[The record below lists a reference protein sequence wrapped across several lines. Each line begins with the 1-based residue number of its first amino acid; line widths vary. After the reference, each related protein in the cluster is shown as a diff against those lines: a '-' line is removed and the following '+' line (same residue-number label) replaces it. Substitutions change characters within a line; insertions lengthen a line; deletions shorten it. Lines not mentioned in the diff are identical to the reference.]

1 METRMLLRVGLAA
14 AVLGVA
20 LSEARGAHAA
30 DPTTAQC
37 IASSEHGQEL
47 RSAEKMHDAGAQF
60 TLCAAAICPGPIRED
75 CARRLDEV
83 VEATPT
89 IVFVVKDTAGNDA
102 RGVRVTVDGQPVAVG
117 AAAAI
122 EVDPGEHT
130 FAFEQGDR
138 FATEERR
145 LVLVE
150 SVKGR
155 RETVVLRETAAGLPR
170 SETAQPASA
179 APTPRSGEPPR
190 PGPPALAWVAFG
202 VGGAGLAVG
211 VIAGLVAGEK
221 HSTLSSECNDG
232 AGTCAQ
238 QYAGD
243 LDGFH
248 SARTWSTVGYV
259 VGALG
264 VAGGVTLWLTAP
276 RARSATTASVWVG
289 PAAAGVA
296 GRF

>member
-1 METRMLLRVGLAA
+1 METRVLLRAGVAA

-30 DPTTAQC
+30 DPLASQC

-47 RSAEKMHDAGAQF
+47 RSAEHLLDARAQF
-60 TLCAAAICPGPIRED
+60 ALCAAASCPGPIRED
-75 CARRLDEV
+75 CVRRLEEV

-89 IVFVVKDTAGNDA
+89 VVFEIKDAAGNDA
-102 RGVRVTVDGQPVAVG
+102 TAVRITLDGQPVALSVG
-117 AAAAI
+117 APVD
-122 EVDPGEHT
+122 VDPGEHT
-130 FAFEQGDR
+130 FAFEAGDR
-138 FATEERR
+138 LATEERR

-150 SVKGR
+150 GIKGR
-155 RETVVLRETAAGLPR
+155 RETVVFRETAA
-170 SETAQPASA
+170 STT
-179 APTPRSGEPPR
+179 PTPASGEPPR
-190 PGPPALAWVAFG
+190 SGPPLAWVAFG

-211 VIAGLVAGEK
+211 VIAGLVAGGK
-221 HSTLSSECNDG
+221 HSTLSGECNDG
-232 AGTCAQ
+232 AGTCAP

-248 SARTWSTVGYV
+248 AARTWSTVGYV

-296 GRF
+296 GSF